1 METKVK
7 KAISDFIGD
16 QNDIEL
22 EFDKKI
28 AEDKK
33 KFIKSDNSI
42 IERIDKIYL
51 INENGIE
58 KQLLREIY

>member
-7 KAISDFIGD
+7 NAIDDFVGLSDE
-16 QNDIEL
+16 EL
-22 EFDKKI
+22 EFNKKVN
-28 AEDKK
+28 EDKK
-33 KFIKSDNSI
+33 KFIKSDNSL

-58 KQLLREIY
+58 KQLLREVY